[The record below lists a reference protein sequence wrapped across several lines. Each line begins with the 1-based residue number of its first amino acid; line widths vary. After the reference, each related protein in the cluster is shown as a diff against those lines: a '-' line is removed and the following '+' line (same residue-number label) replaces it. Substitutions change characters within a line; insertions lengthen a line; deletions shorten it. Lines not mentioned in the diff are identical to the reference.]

1 MKIPG
6 WHWGHFGG
14 AAAVLLMILLAAG
27 AMQMS
32 AARDASSSE
41 SAVDAARQML
51 ARQDYDAALAELDRV
66 LDEQPDN
73 GRARFLKGLT
83 LARSG
88 DNDDALALFERL
100 CKDFPDM
107 ADAWNNL
114 GVLRAREGRL
124 DSARAALTKATQID
138 PEHIAAQQNL
148 GDVYVALARQAYVDV
163 SALAPANATA
173 KSKSQELAALMQ
185 SAVAANA
192 DQAVAGAQAADTGP
206 DADDSAAARE
216 RQTSTDSATANAP
229 VAPAVVAGDTSAGT
243 TDRDAAAAPGA
254 ERTPEA
260 EIRAALQRWAEAW
273 SAQDLDTYFAAYS
286 DDFEPADELTLQQ
299 WRALRVRRI
308 TGPERIRVQL
318 SQIEISLDDDDR
330 AVAHF
335 EQDYESDRYQDD
347 VRKTITLQRGP
358 AGWLIRSET

>member
-1 MKIPG
+1 
-6 WHWGHFGG
+6 
-14 AAAVLLMILLAAG
+14 
-27 AMQMS
+27 
-32 AARDASSSE
+32 
-41 SAVDAARQML
+41 
-51 ARQDYDAALAELDRV
+51 
-66 LDEQPDN
+66 
-73 GRARFLKGLT
+73 
-83 LARSG
+83 
-88 DNDDALALFERL
+88 
-100 CKDFPDM
+100 
-107 ADAWNNL
+107 
-114 GVLRAREGRL
+114 
-124 DSARAALTKATQID
+124 
-138 PEHIAAQQNL
+138 
-148 GDVYVALARQAYVDV
+148 
-163 SALAPANATA
+163 
-173 KSKSQELAALMQ
+173 LMQ

-206 DADDSAAARE
+206 DAD
-216 RQTSTDSATANAP
+216 DSATANAP

-286 DDFEPADELTLQQ
+286 DDFVPADELTLQQ

-347 VRKTITLQRGP
+347 VRKTITLERGP